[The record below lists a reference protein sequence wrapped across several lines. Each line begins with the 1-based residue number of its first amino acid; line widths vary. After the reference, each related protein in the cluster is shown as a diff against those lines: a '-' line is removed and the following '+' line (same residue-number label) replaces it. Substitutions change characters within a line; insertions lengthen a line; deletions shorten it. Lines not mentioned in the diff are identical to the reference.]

1 MTTTTT
7 NPTKIPTVE
16 TNSKSQLPTGQ
27 LAFLYRSM
35 LTARVIDRIEEEV
48 TRRGEAF
55 FHVSGAG
62 HEASAVLA
70 LHLTADDWLHC
81 HYRDKALMV
90 ARGITPR
97 AFFDALYCKDS
108 SHSRGRQMSA
118 HMCDAELHV
127 ASLTGPVG
135 NSALHA
141 VGMAMAVKEQASRP
155 IVLCSCGD
163 GTTQEGEFLE
173 ACAEAARSQVPV
185 LFFVEDNGWAISTP
199 TNGKT
204 FYALHGEHPDTFH
217 GIPIHRVDGHDAIT
231 AWREL
236 GTIVARMRRN
246 RRPEIVVFNVERLS
260 NHTNADDQTI
270 YRDEADIRSSRESGD
285 PIQQLE
291 QQLLRSGWTASEL
304 KSIQAEIDAQ
314 VAEAD
319 EQAAFGPDPEA
330 TLTAKAE
337 PRSVAELSQGRSEQ
351 TRSAVTASNTESA
364 FTMKDALR
372 EVLRHRL
379 ANDSRVTLWGEDI
392 EDPKG
397 DVFGVTKGLSTQFPG
412 RVGNSP
418 LTESTIVGVSIGRA
432 LAGERPVAML
442 QFADFLPIAYNQI
455 ISELGSMHWRTDG
468 ALTAPV
474 IVMVPCGGY
483 RPGLGPFHASS
494 FESVMA
500 HTPGIDV
507 FMPSTA
513 ADAAGL
519 LNAAFQSERPT
530 VFFYPKSCLN
540 DPNQT
545 TTVDVT
551 RHVAA
556 IGQSRKVLAGRDITL
571 VAWGNAVRLCE
582 RAAESLETVG
592 VEAEIFDLCSLSP
605 WDERGVL
612 ASVEKTGRLV
622 VVHEDNHTCGLGA
635 ELLATVAEKS
645 HSPVKMRRV
654 TRPDTFVPCN
664 FANQIEVLP
673 SFRRVLETA
682 ADLLDFDVTWQKKA
696 ATESGV
702 TFVEAIGSGPSDETV
717 DIVDLHV
724 RAGQAIERGDI
735 VASLEATK
743 SVFDLTSPVSGV
755 VEEVLA
761 HDGDT
766 IAVGAPI
773 LKIRSE
779 QTSQRPK
786 PLTQEDSGTPT
797 LTRRAVQVR
806 STIEPKTDVTAP
818 SPMRSAHLVGLS
830 SVSAVTGS
838 RIVPNHELLASV
850 PGDKSSED
858 VIRVTGIQSRCWA
871 AANEDAVTLG
881 ARAVKQTL
889 EREKL
894 LVDDLDLLICT
905 TTTPDAITPSMA
917 YRILRQVTRDADV
930 MLPAYDISAAC
941 SGYIYALRSAYDF
954 LQSKPDGRVL
964 VVTTEVLS
972 RMVDVQDIATA
983 LVFGDAASATVLYG
997 QAHFRH
1003 AAARLHCPEL
1013 SGKSDIDDTLT
1024 VPCAGNGYIHM
1035 EGQKVFREAVR
1046 AMLTSLNRACE
1057 EQHIQVEDLDLIVP
1071 HQANQRIIDA
1081 VQGRGEVPVY
1091 SNIKSF
1097 GNTSSSTIPL
1107 CLSEILPTAESGQR
1121 LGLCAFGGGF
1131 TFGAAILETV

>member
-1 MTTTTT
+1 MTTTTA
-7 NPTKIPTVE
+7 NPSTTSAQPKMVE
-16 TNSKSQLPTGQ
+16 AIADSKLPAGQ

-70 LHLTADDWLHC
+70 LHFTDDDWLHC

-97 AFFDALYCKDS
+97 AFFDALYCKDA

-135 NSALHA
+135 NAALHA

-173 ACAEAARSQVPV
+173 ACAEAARSEVPV

-199 TNGKT
+199 TGGKT
-204 FYALHGEHPDTFH
+204 FYDLNGEKPDEFH
-217 GIPIHRVDGHDAIT
+217 SIPIHRVDGHDAIA
-231 AWREL
+231 AWNAL
-236 GTIVARMRRN
+236 GNIVARMRRN
-246 RRPEIVVFNVERLS
+246 RRPEIVVFQVDRLTS
-260 NHTNADDQTI
+260 HTNADDQSI
-270 YRDEADIRSSRESGD
+270 YREEADIRSSLKSGD
-285 PIQQLE
+285 PIRQLE
-291 QQLLRSGWTASEL
+291 QRLMQEGWTSREL
-304 KSIQAEIDAQ
+304 EAIQAEIAEQ

-319 EQAAFGPDPEA
+319 EQAAFGPDPEP
-330 TLTAKAE
+330 TFTAKACVE
-337 PRSVAELSQGRSEQ
+337 RAANTSHAESGR
-351 TRSAVTASNTESA
+351 TNGPTH
-364 FTMKDALR
+364 TMKDALR

-474 IVMVPCGGY
+474 IIMVPCGGY

-530 VFFYPKSCLN
+530 VLFYPKSCLN

-551 RHVAA
+551 RHVTA
-556 IGQSRKVLAGRDITL
+556 IGHSRKVQAGRDITL
-571 VAWGNAVRLCE
+571 VAWGNTVRLCE
-582 RAAESLETVG
+582 RASEALEAAG

-605 WDERGVL
+605 WDERAVL
-612 ASVEKTGRLV
+612 ASVEKTGRLI

-635 ELLATVAEKS
+635 EMLATVGEKS
-645 HSPVKMRRV
+645 RIPIKMRRV
-654 TRPDTFVPCN
+654 TRPDTYVPCN
-664 FANQIEVLP
+664 FSNQIDVLP

-682 ADLLDFDVTWQKKA
+682 AEMLDFDVKWEKKPPV
-696 ATESGV
+696 ESGV
-702 TFVEAIGSGPSDETV
+702 CLIEAIGSGPSDETV
-717 DIVDLHV
+717 DVVELHV
-724 RAGQAIERGDI
+724 HVGKSIERGDI
-735 VASLEATK
+735 VAELEATK
-743 SVFDLTSPVSGV
+743 SVFELTSPVSGV
-755 VEEVLA
+755 VEKVLVGE
-761 HDGDT
+761 GDT
-766 IAVGAPI
+766 VAVGAPI
-773 LKIRSE
+773 FKIRTE
-779 QTSQRPK
+779 EEASQRPK
-786 PLTQEDSGTPT
+786 PLTQEDPGTPT
-797 LTRRAVQVR
+797 LTRRVTNVQPV
-806 STIEPKTDVTAP
+806 KTDALAGWKSTPRA
-818 SPMRSAHLVGLS
+818 LVGVS

-838 RIVPNHELLASV
+838 RIVPNHELVASLK
-850 PGDKSSED
+850 GKSSEGAA
-858 VIRVTGIQSRCWA
+858 RVTGIQSRCWA

-881 ARAVKQTL
+881 ARAIEQTL
-889 EREKL
+889 ERKNL
-894 LVDDLDLLICT
+894 LIDDLDLLICT
-905 TTTPDAITPSMA
+905 TTTPVAVTPSMA
-917 YRILRQVTRDADV
+917 YRILRHVIRDADV
-930 MLPAYDISAAC
+930 MLPAYDINAAC
-941 SGYIYALRSAYDF
+941 SGYIYALRAAYDF

-972 RMVDVQDIATA
+972 RMVDVQDATTA

-997 QAHFRH
+997 QSHFDH
-1003 AAARLHCPEL
+1003 AAARLYCPEL
-1013 SGKSDIDDTLT
+1013 SGKSDTDDALA
-1024 VPCAGNGYIHM
+1024 VPCVGNGFM
-1035 EGQKVFREAVR
+1035 RMDGRKVFREAVR
-1046 AMLTSLNRACE
+1046 AMITSLNRACE
-1057 EQHIQVEDLDLIVP
+1057 EQGLQVDQLDLIVP
-1071 HQANQRIIDA
+1071 HQANQRIINA
-1081 VQGRGEVPVY
+1081 VQSRGNVPVY
-1091 SNIKSF
+1091 SNIKNF
-1097 GNTSSSTIPL
+1097 GNTSSSSIPL
-1107 CLSEILPTAESGQR
+1107 CLSEILPTAEAGMR
-1121 LGLCAFGGGF
+1121 VGLCAFGGGY
-1131 TFGAAILETV
+1131 TFGAGVLEVQ